1 MPLVLDP
8 CVLIG
13 VVVVADG
20 QRHFEE
26 GRRESTLPHPQL
38 TSITILPFHVP
49 SYELHKWLCNSL
61 HLSLSARGERM
72 RPSVS
77 ALTIFGLSSPDAF
90 QLSHPASQLVST
102 EYRTQLCLQSF
113 AVTYVICLSKH
124 RQLQL
129 QSALIWTSWALS
141 FGTYPHDYA
150 EMTQSTAMNTT
161 DIRRERLEMV

>member
-8 CVLIG
+8 CDLIG
-13 VVVVADG
+13 VVVADG
-20 QRHFEE
+20 QRHFKE

-38 TSITILPFHVP
+38 TLVVILPFPVP

-72 RPSVS
+72 RSSVS
-77 ALTIFGLSSPDAF
+77 ALIVFGLSSPDTF
-90 QLSHPASQLVST
+90 QLSHPDSQLVST
-102 EYRTQLCLQSF
+102 KSRTQRCLRSF

-150 EMTQSTAMNTT
+150 EMAQSTAVNTT
-161 DIRRERLEMV
+161 GIRRQRLEMV